1 MTDSDYDLQIK
12 EFEAARDIAAV
23 EAHKEMDCS
32 YVIKWEYLQC
42 WKDGADWGRN
52 YERNWFWN
60 QGHNLLA
67 KDNEI
72 KELKENIAVQINKTY
87 LLDDII
93 KEQLSQ
99 LQSLRESAEELVEAL
114 EAYSKDRDQAIRDA
128 AVFGKGEVFIE
139 FPNGTLARQAIKDF
153 RAKFPATNDEVK

>member
-1 MTDSDYDLQIK
+1 MTDSDYALQIK

-67 KDNEI
+67 KNNRI
-72 KELKENIAVQINKTY
+72 KELEAELKA
-87 LLDDII
+87 
-93 KEQLSQ
+93 
-99 LQSLRESAEELVEAL
+99 LRESADKLVEAAKL
-114 EAYSKDRDQAIRDA
+114 AHMLVSHSSHTCLPINVREPDGSISSHRPESNEGHCYRVLGMAI
-128 AVFGKGEVFIE
+128 E
-139 FPNGTLARQAIKDF
+139 NF
-153 RAKFPATNDEVK
+153 RAKFPATNDEVKL